1 MAMKKMIGLCV
12 GGLLLWTAL
21 CQAQTGSVQV
31 TLGPAGANTAGATW
45 NVDGG
50 VWQSTGAT
58 ITGLSPGSHDV
69 YFNYVA
75 GWASPVSTAVT
86 ITAGT
91 TTPVTGTY
99 TQLAGSLTV
108 ELNPAAALASGAQ
121 WNAGGGPWQNTGAN
135 VGGLTVGSGYTVNY
149 NSIAGWASPANTP
162 VTISSTSA
170 TTAVANYLQTA
181 GAPFMTLQPLPLATW
196 QGWYSLWDEN
206 IQGEY
211 QWEESSAIPVLCG
224 VRERGRKPRLA
235 NCARPHRLVLR
246 LHGHRQYRIRG

>member
-1 MAMKKMIGLCV
+1 MKKMIGLCV

-108 ELNPAAALASGAQ
+108 DSNPAAAFASGAQ

-135 VGGLTVGSGYTVNY
+135 VGGLTVVSGYTVNY

-170 TTAVANYLQTA
+170 TTATANLPPD
-181 GAPFMTLQPLPLATW
+181 GRRPVHDAPAIAAATW
-196 QGWYSLWDEN
+196 QGWFSLWDED
-206 IQGEY
+206 IEGEY
-211 QWEESSAIPVLCG
+211 QWEMSVRNTHNYAASGNAAENLDWQIAPVLTG
-224 VRERGRKPRLA
+224 LYYGYMATGNTE
-235 NCARPHRLVLR
+235 
-246 LHGHRQYRIRG
+246 IRG